1 MASLEDRYPDNVPG
15 KFYTD
20 FQCLDCDVC
29 RDLAP
34 TVFTRNDD
42 GGYSYVYQQPTT
54 PEELEQVREAMESCG
69 VEAIGCDGA

>member
-1 MASLEDRYPDNVPG
+1 MASLEGRYPDNVPG
-15 KFYTD
+15 PFYTD
-20 FQCLDCDVC
+20 QQCIDCDIC

-54 PEELEQVREAMESCG
+54 PEELEQVREAIAGCC
-69 VEAIGCDGA
+69 VDAIGDDGA